1 MLLKKQT
8 INLFKKLVMRLKK
21 MLIVFFTIFFAGS
34 VVLAQDIAAPV
45 KQMQSS
51 TNILAIVMIVISIIF
66 AFVIYAMGQV
76 LLTMIRQELDKN
88 KASKELPVAAVL
100 LLGMVLMSSISQAQD
115 AGSVV
120 VQKVL
125 PDYAGLDAT
134 AFWVLVAVISIELIA
149 ILVIL
154 FFIRRIQQELM
165 PAKEKVSSLALSDW
179 WAKANNKFFTKAVPL
194 EKEADVLL
202 HHDYDGIRELDNAL
216 PPWWKYGFILTVF
229 FAVAYLLHFHV
240 LNSGNNPTQ
249 EYAAE
254 LARAD
259 KQMAAYAAKNK
270 DKVDENNIVMAD
282 ATGIAAGREI
292 FQQACWACHGK
303 LGEGGAGPNLTD
315 DYWIHKGSLND
326 VYRSLKL
333 GYPEKGM
340 QAWEKQYSPK
350 QLSEITSYI
359 KTLRGSNPPNG
370 KASQGDIFREEPVT
384 DTTIVAVAIN
394 ASLKK

>member
-1 MLLKKQT
+1 
-8 INLFKKLVMRLKK
+8 MRFKK
-21 MLIVFFTIFFAGS
+21 MLIVFFAIFLTGS
-34 VVLAQDIAAPV
+34 FVFSQDIAAPV
-45 KQMQSS
+45 KEVQSS
-51 TNILAIVMIVISIIF
+51 NNMLAILMIIISIIF

-76 LLTMIRQELDKN
+76 LLTLIRQILDKN
-88 KASKELPVAAVL
+88 KAAKEMPLAAVL
-100 LLGMVLMSSISQAQD
+100 TVGMLLASARSHAQD
-115 AGSVV
+115 TGIVV

-125 PDYAGLDAT
+125 PNYGGLDAT
-134 AFWVLVAVISIELIA
+134 AFWVLVAVICIEVIA

-154 FFIRRIQQELM
+154 FFIKRIQQELM
-165 PAKEKVSSLALSDW
+165 PAKVKVRSQAFSDW

-202 HHDYDGIRELDNAL
+202 NHDYDGIKELDNAL
-216 PPWWKYGFILTVF
+216 PPWWKYGFIVTVIF
-229 FAVAYLLHFHV
+229 SIAYLLHFHV
-240 LNSGNNPTQ
+240 LGSGNNPTQ

-270 DKVDENNIVMAD
+270 DKVDENNIVMTD
-282 ATGIAAGREI
+282 ANGIAAGREI

-315 DYWIHKGSLND
+315 DYWLHKGSLND
-326 VYRSLKL
+326 IYKSLKL

-359 KTLRGSNPPNG
+359 KTLKGTNPPNG
-370 KASQGDIFREEPVT
+370 KPSQGDIFTEAT
-384 DTTIVAVAIN
+384 ISDTATVVAATN
-394 ASLKK
+394 AGLQK